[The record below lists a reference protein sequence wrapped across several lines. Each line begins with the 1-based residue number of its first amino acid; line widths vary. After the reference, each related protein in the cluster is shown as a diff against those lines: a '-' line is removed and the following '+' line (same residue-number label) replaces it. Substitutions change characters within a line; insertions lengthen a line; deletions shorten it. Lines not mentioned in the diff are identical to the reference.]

1 MKKIIMLIVSV
12 IMTVNMIGFAPV
24 SAEEVEAKTKIQ
36 VFGVRDLV
44 YYLKEF
50 NDSEI
55 MYSDEYMT
63 IWYNTESI
71 PEADF
76 NDMVEIYH
84 INKWSDLQE
93 ELNRIGWD
101 WDMYREYCIHEHLIS
116 MYNNGTDSLVLTV

>member
-1 MKKIIMLIVSV
+1 MKKMIMTIVSV
-12 IMTVNMIGFAPV
+12 IATVFAIGTVPV

-36 VFGVRDLV
+36 VFGIRDLV

-50 NDSEI
+50 KDAEI

-71 PEADF
+71 PEEDF

-84 INKWSDLQE
+84 INEWSDLQE
-93 ELNRIGWD
+93 ELNRIDWD
-101 WDMYREYCIHEHLIS
+101 WDMYREYCVHEHLIS
-116 MYNNGTDSLVLTV
+116 MYNNGTDSVVLTV

>member
-1 MKKIIMLIVSV
+1 MKKIIMIIVSV
-12 IMTVNMIGFAPV
+12 IMSVNMIGYAHV
-24 SAEEVEAKTKIQ
+24 SAEEAEAKLKVQ
-36 VFGVRDLV
+36 VFGIRDLV

-50 NDSEI
+50 NDAEV
-55 MYSDEYMT
+55 MYSDDYMT

-71 PEADF
+71 PEKEF

-84 INKWSDLQE
+84 INEWSDLQE

-101 WDMYREYCIHEHLIS
+101 WDMYREYCVTDHLIS

>member
-1 MKKIIMLIVSV
+1 MKKIFTFIVSA
-12 IMTVNMIGFAPV
+12 IMAATMIGTVHV

-36 VFGVRDLV
+36 VFGIRDLV